1 MPDVNENE
9 DLSTKDREF
18 LRLAEKY
25 PDAIA
30 QLRSYHKFTFNFEV
44 IFRKSAWHFSIG
56 ASADEIYNAEIC
68 SEMTLKSVLNQG
80 PLYNCEMVA
89 GNKEGD

>member
-1 MPDVNENE
+1 MPDSNEN
-9 DLSTKDREF
+9 LSVSTF
-18 LRLAEKY
+18 LFLLLAEKY

-56 ASADEIYNAEIC
+56 ASADEIYNAEIR

-89 GNKEGD
+89 GNEEGD

>member
-1 MPDVNENE
+1 MPDSNEN
-9 DLSTKDREF
+9 LSVSTF
-18 LRLAEKY
+18 LFLLLAEKY

-56 ASADEIYNAEIC
+56 ASADEIYNAEIR

>member
-1 MPDVNENE
+1 MPDSNEN
-9 DLSTKDREF
+9 LSVSTF
-18 LRLAEKY
+18 LFLLLAEKY

-30 QLRSYHKFTFNFEV
+30 QLRGYHKFTFNFEV

-56 ASADEIYNAEIC
+56 ASADEIYNAEIR